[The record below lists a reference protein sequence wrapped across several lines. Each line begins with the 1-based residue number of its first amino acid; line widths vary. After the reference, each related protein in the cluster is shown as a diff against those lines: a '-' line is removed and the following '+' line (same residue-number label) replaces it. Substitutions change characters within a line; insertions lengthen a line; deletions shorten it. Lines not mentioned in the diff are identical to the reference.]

1 LSARLSTATGG
12 GPQNREI
19 KGYTGCDADTVKVA
33 VRYARHAGL
42 AALFVAAALLGTLSG
57 VLFAYSDDLPE
68 VSALD
73 SYAPNTITRVL
84 GRNGQLIG
92 EFAVE
97 RRVVIQYHDIPQN
110 LRHAILAAE
119 DSGFFEHSGFSI
131 SRMLVALLRDVV
143 TRGRSPGGSTLTQQL
158 TRNLFADEI
167 GFAVGN
173 RSWERKIKETLLAM
187 RIEKRYTKEE
197 IFTFYCNQ
205 IYYGHG
211 AYGVEAA
218 SQLYFRKP
226 AKQLTLEEA
235 ATLAGIIQGNV
246 RQSPFV
252 NPEATKRRR
261 NYALQRMAD
270 EDFISQAV
278 ADAAKDTPVQVAGE
292 PTSEGSIAPYF
303 LEEVRKYL
311 EARYGAK
318 ALYESGLTVRT
329 GLDARLQQAA
339 NLAVDRGLRRVDHRR
354 GFRKPR
360 RNVLAEGLQ
369 IEAVKFDRWSRRMA
383 AGDIVPAIVRK
394 VDGTTAALRIGELSA
409 ALVPA
414 GMRWTNKRSPSEI
427 LKAGDVIEVEL
438 TNIDGK
444 TATVNLEQT
453 PLIEGALVALDN
465 HTGQVLAM
473 VGGYSFSRS
482 KFNRATQ
489 AYRQMGST
497 VKPIL
502 YTAAIDR
509 GLTPTTILID
519 EPTTFDAGAGQPPY
533 APRNYDR
540 KFMGPLTLRR
550 ALEQSRNIPS
560 VKVIDMLG
568 PTQVAAYAKK
578 FGFAQDF
585 RPFLSMAL
593 GAQEVTLLEITS
605 AYSAFPN
612 HGIRM
617 EPYLADA
624 ITDRDGSLLEERRP
638 QPRDAIR
645 ADTAFVLTNLME
657 GVVKY
662 GTAAAAAALN
672 WPLAGKTGT
681 VDDNTDAWFVGFDPN
696 ITVGV
701 WVGHDEKKPIGY
713 NETGTT
719 AALPMWIDF
728 MKAYIDLYGNRENPP
743 RFESPGN
750 IVFMPVDRYTG
761 EPAGGES
768 GALVTEAFI
777 SGTQPIRQ

>member
-1 LSARLSTATGG
+1 M
-12 GPQNREI
+12 
-19 KGYTGCDADTVKVA
+19 KVA
-33 VRYARHAGL
+33 VRYARHAGI
-42 AALFVAAALLGTLSG
+42 AALFVSAALLGTLSG

-73 SYAPNTITRVL
+73 SYSPNTITRVL
-84 GRNGQLIG
+84 GKNRELVG

-97 RRVVIQYHDIPQN
+97 RRVVIHYSDIPQN
-110 LRHAILAAE
+110 LRQAILAAE
-119 DSGFFEHSGFSI
+119 DAGFFEHSGFSI
-131 SRMLVALLRDVV
+131 SRMILALVRDVAS
-143 TRGRSPGGSTLTQQL
+143 RGKSPGGSTITQQL
-158 TRNLFADEI
+158 TRNLFPAEI

-173 RSWERKIKETLLAM
+173 RSWERKIKESLVAI

-205 IYYGHG
+205 IYFGHG

-218 SQLYFRKP
+218 SQLYFRKH
-226 AKQLTLEEA
+226 AKDLNLEEA
-235 ATLAGIIQGNV
+235 ATIAGIIQGNV

-261 NYALQRMAD
+261 NYALERMAV
-270 EDFISQAV
+270 EGFISRET
-278 ADAAKDTPVQVAGE
+278 ADAAKEKPVLVGGDPAGE
-292 PTSEGSIAPYF
+292 GSVAPYF

-311 EARYGAK
+311 EAKYGAK
-318 ALYESGLTVRT
+318 ALYESGLTVST
-329 GLDARLQQAA
+329 PLDLKLQQAA
-339 NLAVDRGLRRVDHRR
+339 NKAVDRGLRRVDKRR

-360 RNVLAEGLQ
+360 RNILAEGHTVD
-369 IEAVKFDRWSRRMA
+369 AFKTDRWSRRISQ
-383 AGDIVPAIVRK
+383 GDIVPAVVRS
-394 VDGTTAALRIGELSA
+394 VSDTAATLRIGELSA
-409 ALVPA
+409 ELTRA
-414 GMRWTNKRSPSEI
+414 GMQWTNRKSPREI
-427 LKAGDVIEVEL
+427 LKAGDLVDVEI
-438 TNIDGK
+438 TKIDGK
-444 TATVNLEQT
+444 TVTVNLDQT
-453 PLIEGALVALDN
+453 PILEGALVAIDN
-465 HTGQVLAM
+465 DSGEILAM

-489 AYRQMGST
+489 AFRQMGST

-578 FGFAQDF
+578 FGFSQDF

-617 EPYLADA
+617 EPYFAEA
-624 ITDRDGSLLEERRP
+624 INDRDGSLLEERRP
-638 QPRDAIR
+638 QPKDAIR
-645 ADTAFVLTNLME
+645 ADTAFVLTNLMQ
-657 GVVKY
+657 GVVQH
-662 GTAAAAAALN
+662 GTAAAANALD

-701 WVGHDEKKPIGY
+701 WIGNDEKKPIGY

-728 MKAYIDLYGNRENPP
+728 MRAYIELYGDRENPP
-743 RFESPGN
+743 TFEPPGN
-750 IVFMPVDRYTG
+750 IIFMPVDRTTG
-761 EPAGGES
+761 EPGPS
-768 GALVTEAFI
+768 GNVAIVNEAFI
-777 SGTQPIRQ
+777 SGTQPIKQ

>member
-1 LSARLSTATGG
+1 M
-12 GPQNREI
+12 
-19 KGYTGCDADTVKVA
+19 KVA
-33 VRYARHAGL
+33 VRYARHAGV

-73 SYAPNTITRVL
+73 SYSPNTITRVL
-84 GRNGQLIG
+84 GKDNQLVG

-97 RRVVIQYHDIPQN
+97 RRVVVNYTDIPDN
-110 LRHAILAAE
+110 LRQAILAAE
-119 DSGFFEHSGFSI
+119 DAGFFEHSGFSI
-131 SRMLVALLRDVV
+131 SKMALALVRDIV
-143 TRGRSPGGSTLTQQL
+143 TRGKSPGGSTITQQL
-158 TRNLFADEI
+158 TRDLFKQEI
-167 GFAVGN
+167 GFSIGN
-173 RSWERKIKETLLAM
+173 RSWERKIKETLVAM

-197 IFTFYCNQ
+197 IFTFYANQ

-218 SQLYFRKP
+218 SQLYFRKSV
-226 AKQLTLEEA
+226 KQLNLEEA
-235 ATLAGIIQGNV
+235 ATLAGIIQSNV

-252 NPEATKRRR
+252 NPEATMRRR
-261 NYALQRMAD
+261 NYALERMA
-270 EDFISQAV
+270 EEGFITREA
-278 ADAAKDTPVQVAGE
+278 ADAAKAKPIVAGGD
-292 PTSEGSIAPYF
+292 PTGEGSSAPYF

-311 EARYGAK
+311 EAKYGAK
-318 ALYESGLTVRT
+318 AIYESGLTVKT
-329 GLDARLQQAA
+329 GLDLKLQQAA
-339 NLAVDRGLRRVDHRR
+339 NKAVDRGLRRVDKRR

-360 RNVLAEGLQ
+360 RNVLAEGHL
-369 IEAVKFDRWSRRMA
+369 IESMKIDRWARRINE
-383 AGDIVPAIVRK
+383 GDIVPAIVRN
-394 VDGTTAALRIGELSA
+394 VTDTTAILRVGELDA
-409 ALVPA
+409 ELTRA
-414 GMRWTNKRSPSEI
+414 GMQWTNRKSPKEI
-427 LKAGDVIEVEL
+427 LKAGDLIDVEITKIEG
-438 TNIDGK
+438 T
-444 TATVNLEQT
+444 TATVSLEQT
-453 PLIEGALVALDN
+453 PLIEGALVAIDN
-465 HTGQVLAM
+465 HTGEVLAM

-533 APRNYDR
+533 SPRNYDR

-568 PTQVAAYAKK
+568 PTQVASYAKK

-593 GAQEVTLLEITS
+593 GAQEVTLIEITS

-617 EPYLADA
+617 EPYLAQA

-657 GVVKY
+657 GVVKH
-662 GTAAAAAALN
+662 GTAAAANALK

-701 WVGHDEKKPIGY
+701 WIGNDEKKPIGY

-719 AALPMWIDF
+719 AALPMWMDF
-728 MKAYIDLYGNRENPP
+728 MAVYIDTYGNRENPP
-743 RFESPGN
+743 KFEPPGN

-761 EPAGGES
+761 EPASSEAS
-768 GALVTEAFI
+768 AIVNEAFI
-777 SGTQPIRQ
+777 SGTQPIKQ

>member
-1 LSARLSTATGG
+1 
-12 GPQNREI
+12 
-19 KGYTGCDADTVKVA
+19 
-33 VRYARHAGL
+33 VRYAGV

-57 VLFAYSDDLPE
+57 VMFAYSDDLPE

-73 SYAPNTITRVL
+73 NYAPNTITRVV
-84 GRNGQLIG
+84 GKNGQLVG

-97 RRVVIQYHDIPQN
+97 RRVVIHYNDIPAN
-110 LRHAILAAE
+110 LRNAILAAE

-131 SRMLVALLRDVV
+131 SRMFLALMKDVV
-143 TRGRSPGGSTLTQQL
+143 TRGKSPGGSTLTQQL
-158 TRNLFADEI
+158 TRNLFPQDI

-173 RSWERKIKETLLAM
+173 RSWERKVKETLLAM

-226 AKQLTLEEA
+226 AKALNLEEA
-235 ATLAGIIQGNV
+235 ATIAGIIQGNV

-252 NPEATKRRR
+252 NPEATRRRR
-261 NYALQRMAD
+261 NYALERMA
-270 EDFISQAV
+270 EENYITREA
-278 ADAAKDTPVQVAGE
+278 ADAAKEKPVLVAGDPATE
-292 PTSEGSIAPYF
+292 TSVAPYF

-311 EARYGAK
+311 EAKYGAK

-329 GLDARLQQAA
+329 ALDVKLQQAA
-339 NLAVDRGLRRVDHRR
+339 NKAVDRGLRRVDKRR

-360 RNVLAEGLQ
+360 RNIIAEGLTV
-369 IEAVKFDRWSRRMA
+369 ETFKTDRWARRISE
-383 AGDIVPAIVRK
+383 GDIVPAVVK
-394 VDGTTAALRIGELSA
+394 SVADTTAALRIGDMTAELTA
-409 ALVPA
+409 A
-414 GMRWTNKRSPSEI
+414 GMRWTNKKTPKDI
-427 LKAGDVIEVEL
+427 LKAGDVIEVEV
-438 TNIDGK
+438 TKIDGH
-444 TATVNLEQT
+444 TATVNLDQT
-453 PLIEGALVALDN
+453 PTLEGALIAIDN
-465 HTGQVLAM
+465 HTGEVLAM

-509 GLTPTTILID
+509 GLTPTTILVD
-519 EPTTFDAGAGQPPY
+519 EPTSFDAGAGQPPY

-540 KFMGPLTLRR
+540 KYMGTLTLRR
-550 ALEQSRNIPS
+550 ALEQSRNIPA

-578 FGFAQDF
+578 FGFSQEF

-593 GAQEVTLLEITS
+593 GAQEVTLQEITS
-605 AYSAFPN
+605 AFSAFPN

-617 EPYLADA
+617 EPFLADS
-624 ITDRDGSLLEERRP
+624 ILDRDGSQLEERRP
-638 QPRDAIR
+638 QPKDAIR
-645 ADTAFVLTNLME
+645 ADTAFVITNLLE
-657 GVVKY
+657 GVVQH
-662 GTAAAAAALN
+662 GTAASAASLD
-672 WPLAGKTGT
+672 WPLGGKTGT

-701 WVGHDEKKPIGY
+701 WMGHDEKKPIGY

-719 AALPMWIDF
+719 AALPMWIEF
-728 MKAYIDLYGNRENPP
+728 MKTYIELYGDRDNPP
-743 RFESPGN
+743 VFEPPGN
-750 IVFMPVDRYTG
+750 IVFMPVNRNTG
-761 EPAGGES
+761 EPAAPGDE
-768 GALVTEAFI
+768 AVVNEAFI
-777 SGTQPIRQ
+777 SGTQPIKQ

>member
-1 LSARLSTATGG
+1 MR
-12 GPQNREI
+12 
-19 KGYTGCDADTVKVA
+19 VA
-33 VRYARHAGL
+33 VKYARHAGI
-42 AALFVAAALLGTLSG
+42 AALFVAAALLGTMSG

-73 SYAPNTITRVL
+73 SYSPNTITRVL
-84 GRNGQLIG
+84 GKNRQLVG

-97 RRVVIQYHDIPQN
+97 RRVVIHYNDIPQN
-110 LRHAILAAE
+110 LRQAILAAE

-131 SRMLVALLRDVV
+131 SRMVLALVRDVA
-143 TRGRSPGGSTLTQQL
+143 TRGKSPGGSTITQQL
-158 TRNLFADEI
+158 TRNLFPAEI
-167 GFAVGN
+167 GFAIGN
-173 RSWERKIKETLLAM
+173 RSWERKIKESLVAI

-205 IYYGHG
+205 IYFGHG

-218 SQLYFRKP
+218 SQLYFHKR
-226 AKQLTLEEA
+226 AKDLNLEEA
-235 ATLAGIIQGNV
+235 ATIAGIIQGNV

-261 NYALQRMAD
+261 NYALERMAD
-270 EDFISQAV
+270 EGFITREA
-278 ADAAKDTPVQVAGE
+278 ADTAKEKPVLVAGD
-292 PTSEGSIAPYF
+292 PAGEGSVAPYF

-311 EARYGAK
+311 EAKYGAK
-318 ALYESGLTVRT
+318 ALYESGLTVT
-329 GLDARLQQAA
+329 TPLDIKLQQAA
-339 NLAVDRGLRRVDHRR
+339 NKAVDRGLRRVDKRR

-360 RNVLAEGLQ
+360 RNIVAEGQ
-369 IEAVKFDRWSRRMA
+369 TVDAFKTDRWSRRIA
-383 AGDIVPAIVRK
+383 EGDIVPAVVRS
-394 VDGTTAALRIGELSA
+394 VTDTTASLRIGDLDAELTR
-409 ALVPA
+409 A
-414 GMRWTNKRSPSEI
+414 GMQWTNKKSPKEI
-427 LKAGDVIEVEL
+427 LKAGDLIDVEI
-438 TNIDGK
+438 TKIDGR
-444 TATVNLEQT
+444 TATVNLDQT
-453 PLIEGALVALDN
+453 PILEGALVAIDN
-465 HTGQVLAM
+465 HTGQILAM

-533 APRNYDR
+533 SPRNYDR

-578 FGFAQDF
+578 FGFSQDF

-593 GAQEVTLLEITS
+593 GAQEVTLLELAS

-617 EPYLADA
+617 EPFFAES
-624 ITDRDGSLLEERRP
+624 INDRDGSLLEERRP
-638 QPRDAIR
+638 QPKDAIR
-645 ADTAFVLTNLME
+645 ADTAFVLTNLLQ
-657 GVVKY
+657 GVVQH
-662 GTAAAAAALN
+662 GTAAAANALN

-701 WVGHDEKKPIGY
+701 WLGNDEKKPIGY

-719 AALPMWIDF
+719 AALPMWMDF
-728 MKAYIDLYGNRENPP
+728 MKVYIELYGDKENPP
-743 RFESPGN
+743 KFESPGN
-750 IVFMPVDRYTG
+750 IIFMPVDRLTG
-761 EPAGGES
+761 EPASGE
-768 GALVTEAFI
+768 GEGVVNEAFI
-777 SGTQPIRQ
+777 SGTQPIKQ

>member
-1 LSARLSTATGG
+1 
-12 GPQNREI
+12 
-19 KGYTGCDADTVKVA
+19 VKVA
-33 VRYARHAGL
+33 VKYARHAGL
-42 AALFVAAALLGTLSG
+42 AALFVGAALLGTLSG

-73 SYAPNTITRVL
+73 TYAPNTITRVV
-84 GRNGQLIG
+84 GKNGQLVG

-97 RRVVIQYHDIPQN
+97 RRVVIHYNDIPDN
-110 LRHAILAAE
+110 LRNAILAAE

-131 SRMLVALLRDVV
+131 SRMMLALVRDIA
-143 TRGRSPGGSTLTQQL
+143 TRGKSPGGSTITQQL
-158 TRNLFADEI
+158 TRDLFAQEI
-167 GFAVGN
+167 GFARGN
-173 RSWERKIKETLLAM
+173 RSWERKVKETLVAM
-187 RIEKRYTKEE
+187 RVEKRYTKEE
-197 IFTFYCNQ
+197 IFTFYANQ

-218 SQLYFRKP
+218 SQLYFKKS
-226 AKQLTLEEA
+226 AKQLNLEEA
-235 ATLAGIIQGNV
+235 ATLAGIIQSNV

-261 NYALQRMAD
+261 NYALERMA
-270 EDFISQAV
+270 EEGFITRE
-278 ADAAKDTPVQVAGE
+278 AAEKAKASPVVAGGD
-292 PTSEGSIAPYF
+292 PTAEGSVAPYF

-311 EARYGAK
+311 EAKYGAK
-318 ALYESGLTVRT
+318 AIYESGLTVKT
-329 GLDARLQQAA
+329 GLDVRLQQAA
-339 NLAVDRGLRRVDHRR
+339 NKAVDAGLRRVDKRR
-354 GFRKPR
+354 GFRRPR
-360 RNVLAEGLQ
+360 RNVIAEGLTVD
-369 IEAVKFDRWSRRMA
+369 AFKTDRWSRRINE
-383 AGDIVPAIVRK
+383 GDIVPAVVRS
-394 VDGTTAALRIGELSA
+394 VDDTTARLRIGELSA
-409 ALVPA
+409 DLTRA
-414 GMRWTNKRSPSEI
+414 GMQWTNRKSPKDV
-427 LKAGDVIEVEL
+427 LKAGDLIDVAI
-438 TNIDGK
+438 TKIDGRA
-444 TATVNLEQT
+444 ATVNLEQT
-453 PLIEGALVALDN
+453 PLLEGALVAIDN
-465 HTGQVLAM
+465 HTGEVLAM
-473 VGGYSFSRS
+473 VGGYSFARS

-489 AYRQMGST
+489 AFRQMGST

-509 GLTPTTILID
+509 GLTPNTILVD
-519 EPTTFDAGAGQPPY
+519 EATTFDAGAGQPPY

-560 VKVIDMLG
+560 VKVIEMLG
-568 PTQVAAYAKK
+568 PTQVASYAKK

-617 EPYLADA
+617 EPYFADA

-638 QPRDAIR
+638 QPKDAIR
-645 ADTAFVLTNLME
+645 ADTAFVLTNLLQ
-657 GVVKY
+657 GVVQH
-662 GTAAAAAALN
+662 GTAAAANALK

-701 WVGHDEKKPIGY
+701 WIGNDEKKPIGY

-719 AALPMWIDF
+719 AALPMWMDF
-728 MKAYIDLYGNRENPP
+728 MRVYIDLYGNREAPP
-743 RFESPGN
+743 TFESPGN
-750 IVFMPVDRYTG
+750 IIFMTVDRNTG
-761 EPAGGES
+761 EPASGDSES
-768 GALVTEAFI
+768 TVNEAFI
-777 SGTQPIRQ
+777 SGTQPIKQQ

>member
-1 LSARLSTATGG
+1 LRL
-12 GPQNREI
+12 
-19 KGYTGCDADTVKVA
+19 A
-33 VRYARHAGL
+33 VRYARYTGI
-42 AALFVAAALLGTLSG
+42 AALFIAAALLGTISG

-73 SYAPNTITRVL
+73 NYSPNTITRVV
-84 GRNGQLIG
+84 GRNGQLVG

-97 RRVVIQYHDIPQN
+97 RRVVVRYGDIPPH
-110 LRHAILAAE
+110 LRNAILAAE
-119 DSGFFEHSGFSI
+119 DAGFFEHSGFSI
-131 SRMLVALLRDVV
+131 SRMFLALMRDIA
-143 TRGRSPGGSTLTQQL
+143 TRGKSPGGSTITQQL
-158 TRNLFADEI
+158 SRDLFAQEI
-167 GFAVGN
+167 GFSIGN
-173 RSWERKIKETLLAM
+173 RSWERKIKETLVSM

-197 IFTFYCNQ
+197 IFTFYANQ

-218 SQLYFRKP
+218 SQLYFRKSI
-226 AKQLTLEEA
+226 KDLTLEEA
-235 ATLAGIIQGNV
+235 AILAGIIQNNV

-261 NYALQRMAD
+261 NYALERMA
-270 EDFISQAV
+270 EEGFITREAADTAKAAPIV
-278 ADAAKDTPVQVAGE
+278 APGDPV
-292 PTSEGSIAPYF
+292 GSGSVAPYF

-311 EARYGAK
+311 ETKYGAK
-318 ALYESGLTVRT
+318 AIYESGLTVRT
-329 GLDARLQQAA
+329 GLDVRLQQAA
-339 NLAVDRGLRRVDHRR
+339 NKAVDRGLRRVDKRR
-354 GFRKPR
+354 GFRRPR
-360 RNVLAEGLQ
+360 RNVIAEGQ
-369 IEAVKFDRWSRRMA
+369 KVDTVKIDRWSHRIA
-383 AGDIVPAIVRK
+383 EGDIVPAVVATVDDKMARVR
-394 VDGTTAALRIGELSA
+394 VGELTADITAASLTNWPYRPRIGT
-409 ALVPA
+409 ALKPGDLIDV
-414 GMRWTNKRSPSEI
+414 EI
-427 LKAGDVIEVEL
+427 TK
-438 TNIDGK
+438 IDGH

-453 PLIEGALVALDN
+453 PIIEGALVAIDN
-465 HTGQVLAM
+465 HTGEVRAM

-533 APRNYDR
+533 QPRNYDR
-540 KFMGPLTLRR
+540 KYMGPLTIRR

-560 VKVIDMLG
+560 VKVIEMLG
-568 PTQVAAYAKK
+568 PTQVASYARK
-578 FGFAQDF
+578 FGFSQEF

-617 EPYLADA
+617 EPYFAES
-624 ITDRDGSLLEERRP
+624 ITDRDGSQLEERRP
-638 QPRDAIR
+638 QPKDAIR
-645 ADTAFVLTNLME
+645 ADTAFVLTNLMQ
-657 GVVKY
+657 GVVQH
-662 GTAAAAAALN
+662 GTAAAAAALK

-701 WVGHDEKKPIGY
+701 WLGHDEKKPLGG

-719 AALPMWIDF
+719 AALPMWMDF
-728 MKAYIDLYGNRENPP
+728 MKEYIDLYGDRENPP
-743 RFESPGN
+743 TFEPPGN
-750 IVFMPVDRYTG
+750 IVFMNVNRDTG
-761 EPAGGES
+761 EPSSDGER
-768 GALVTEAFI
+768 VVNEAFI
-777 SGTQPIRQ
+777 SGTQPIKQ